1 VTERRPNA
9 DRTPTV
15 DPTVPQPRPSRAGHP
30 RPDPASRTPATTDI
44 HTHLIPP
51 GWEDWATKF
60 GGERWPRLVEHDA
73 CRATIMTGEQF
84 FRDVDDRS
92 WNAAR
97 RIEDMDRMGVELQ
110 ALSPPPVMFCYW
122 ADARATEAFARM
134 QNENVAKVVARHPRR
149 FVGMATVPLQ
159 DPALAVKELRHC
171 REQLGLRA
179 VEIGSCPGGRD
190 FDDAELFPFFE
201 ACAELDVAVFVHPA
215 APLVGQERLTK
226 YYFPLIVGNPL
237 ETALAASKLI
247 YGGVLE
253 RLPRLRVCF
262 AHGGGA
268 FPFTLARLD
277 HGWKGTAR
285 RAGRHPAASARVRAA
300 PLLRLADPQ
309 RGQPPIPG
317 RAVRRRPR
325 GDRQRLSVRHGQRR
339 SGRRRRPGRTAG
351 GGPRADRARR
361 HRLALPRPL
370 SP

>member
-1 VTERRPNA
+1 M
-9 DRTPTV
+9 
-15 DPTVPQPRPSRAGHP
+15 
-30 RPDPASRTPATTDI
+30 TTTIDV

-73 CRATIMTGEQF
+73 CRATIMTGQQF
-84 FRDVDDRS
+84 FRAVDDRS
-92 WNAAR
+92 WSAGR
-97 RIEDMDRMGVELQ
+97 RIEDMDRLGIAVQ

-122 ADARATEAFARM
+122 ADARATSAFARM
-134 QNENVAKVVARHPRR
+134 QNENVAGLVARHPRR

-159 DPALAVKELRHC
+159 EPALAVKELRYC
-171 REQLGLRA
+171 RERLGLRA

-190 FDDAELFPFFE
+190 FDDPELFTFFE

-215 APLVGQERLTK
+215 TPLVGQERLTK

-253 RLPRLRVCF
+253 RLPSLRLCL

-277 HGWKGTAR
+277 HGWKVRPEGPAAIPRPPREYAR
-285 RAGRHPAASARVRAA
+285 RLYFDSLTLSAANLRFVVEQFGADHVVIGSDYPFDMGSDDPVGAVAGAGLPPAARAQIESGA
-300 PLLRLADPQ
+300 
-309 RGQPPIPG
+309 
-317 RAVRRRPR
+317 AVRFL
-325 GDRQRLSVRHGQRR
+325 GL
-339 SGRRRRPGRTAG
+339 
-351 GGPRADRARR
+351 
-361 HRLALPRPL
+361 
-370 SP
+370 

>member
-1 VTERRPNA
+1 
-9 DRTPTV
+9 
-15 DPTVPQPRPSRAGHP
+15 
-30 RPDPASRTPATTDI
+30 
-44 HTHLIPP
+44 
-51 GWEDWATKF
+51 
-60 GGERWPRLVEHDA
+60 
-73 CRATIMTGEQF
+73 MTGEQF

-97 RIEDMDRMGVELQ
+97 RIEDMDRMGVGLQ

-134 QNENVAKVVARHPRR
+134 QNENVAGVVARHPKR
-149 FVGMATVPLQ
+149 FVGVATVPLQ
-159 DPALAVKELRHC
+159 DPALAVKELRYS
-171 REQLGLRA
+171 RERLDLRA

-190 FDDAELFPFFE
+190 FDDPELFPFFE

-277 HGWKGTAR
+277 HGWKVRPEG
-285 RAGRHPAASARVRAA
+285 PAAIPRPPRDYARLLYFGSLTLSAAN
-300 PLLRLADPQ
+300 LRFLVEQFGADHVVIGSDYPFDMGSADPV
-309 RGQPPIPG
+309 G
-317 RAVRRRPR
+317 AVSQAGLPAAAREQIE
-325 GDRQRLSVRHGQRR
+325 GA
-339 SGRRRRPGRTAG
+339 TALRFLG
-351 GGPRADRARR
+351 
-361 HRLALPRPL
+361 L
-370 SP
+370 